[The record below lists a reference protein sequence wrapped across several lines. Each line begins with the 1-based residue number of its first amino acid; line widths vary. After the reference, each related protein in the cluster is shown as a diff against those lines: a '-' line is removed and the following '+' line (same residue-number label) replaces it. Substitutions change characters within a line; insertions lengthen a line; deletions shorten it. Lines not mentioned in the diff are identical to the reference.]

1 MHFYVGHKYVFPNY
15 IEKTQ
20 LLKKRKHN
28 YWQSQRIF
36 TISTPP
42 HIPHPH
48 WITERHAVAKEA
60 HFSRWQWFLLLRSWS
75 LHGCRYMSRN
85 LLIASGNSHPV
96 DYLAFPPDGV
106 IGFCCLQD
114 GQRWNTF
121 VWEKT
126 SWYTLWASWNF
137 EFGDLHLQKWKKS
150 NHRSDKVQVRGPRTC
165 ISRDFWITLIPVP
178 VNLFYSYGNL
188 PWKLWVCTKPR
199 VKKVLLGE
207 KKKHP
212 SQLKKPVVVFLSHC
226 IVCHGLII
234 Y

>member
-1 MHFYVGHKYVFPNY
+1 MGHKYVFPNY

-20 LLKKRKHN
+20 LKKRKHN

-36 TISTPP
+36 TTSTPP

-48 WITERHAVAKEA
+48 WITESHALAKEA

-75 LHGCRYMSRN
+75 LHGYRYMNRN

-96 DYLAFPPDGV
+96 DYLAFPQDGV
-106 IGFCCLQD
+106 IVFCCLQD
-114 GQRWNTF
+114 GQRQNTS

-150 NHRSDKVQVRGPRTC
+150 NHRSDRLQVRGLRTF
-165 ISRDFWITLIPVP
+165 ISRDFCITLIPVP
-178 VNLFYSYGNL
+178 VNLFQSYGNL
-188 PWKLWVCTKPR
+188 PWKLCFCTEPR
-199 VKKVLLGE
+199 VKKVLLRR

-212 SQLKKPVVVFLSHC
+212 PQLKKPVVVFLSHC